1 MFESPSERNISVQSL
16 HSLSHS
22 SHIMLYPAVS
32 FRCGYCKRMA
42 PDWEQLAEEYKDSK
56 FGLVAEVDC
65 TAEGQPLCE
74 ANGVGGYPT
83 IMYGDPSDLEKY
95 QGGRSYEELKDFAEE
110 YIIPF
115 CSPANMELC
124 DDEQKAD
131 ILKFQA
137 MPDEELVKAIEEK
150 EAEIEKAESQFE
162 EYAEEINNKY
172 DQAWEAKEA
181 TIEAIKASGLKLMKV
196 VKAQKEVQVGSDEL

>member
-1 MFESPSERNISVQSL
+1 
-16 HSLSHS
+16 
-22 SHIMLYPAVS
+22 
-32 FRCGYCKRMA
+32 MA

-124 DDEQKAD
+124 DDEQKAE
-131 ILKFQA
+131 IIKFQA